1 MGAAEAF
8 VLTAPQLEFPS
19 GPPCILHRPTGWSSV
34 YPTVTC
40 PPNTSACLLRK
51 QIRYGGINSVGRLLA
66 RILISKHG
74 MMKALAWRWHGASKK
89 RKRTGV
95 MGNLDLNPL
104 LCKPLR
110 SLYHCSKFLPTTSQ
124 VTFFFFLSREFWT
137 YSFQNWQHIK
147 IPPVAF
153 KKHCSVSSLPEILIQ
168 YFSAESSRKMK
179 YIPLL

>member
-1 MGAAEAF
+1 
-8 VLTAPQLEFPS
+8 
-19 GPPCILHRPTGWSSV
+19 
-34 YPTVTC
+34 
-40 PPNTSACLLRK
+40 
-51 QIRYGGINSVGRLLA
+51 
-66 RILISKHG
+66 
-74 MMKALAWRWHGASKK
+74 
-89 RKRTGV
+89 

-153 KKHCSVSSLPEILIQ
+153 KKHCSVPSLPEILIQ